1 MTGVAERSDKDLW
14 GVWPDVNNLKAFHHR
29 GTEDT
34 EKNFLLLTAPQAQ
47 LTK

>member
-1 MTGVAERSDKDLW
+1 MQLKHLTGQDETGIK
-14 GVWPDVNNLKAFHHR
+14 NIKIIHHR

-34 EKNFLLLTAPQAQ
+34 EKGFVLLTAPQAQ